1 MKYYL
6 LTGLV
11 FLISLIP
18 SAGLVMLSRPLG
30 WLVWGLSKTRRGTTL
45 KNLEACYPN
54 LNEAG
59 RLQLARQSMR
69 HFVLSILEVGLSW
82 NWSLPR
88 VLKHFDQPEGFELF
102 EQAKASGRGVL
113 LLIPHFGAWEL
124 SAQWLQHR
132 CQVTALYKP
141 GDDSGVNA
149 KLLARRE
156 RFGTRM
162 APTTKAGLKT
172 IYRELSEGGVV
183 LQLPDQDPSAGQG
196 KFIPFFGVPAL
207 TGVLAPR
214 LIQRS
219 GCSVLFLVCRRT
231 PRGRFKM
238 HFLNPDSAIYSN
250 NLDEALSA
258 VNLGVEQCIGV
269 DPAQYLWAY
278 KRFKTRPE
286 GEPRF
291 Y

>member
-1 MKYYL
+1 MKYL
-6 LTGLV
+6 LLSGLV
-11 FLISLIP
+11 FLISLLP
-18 SAGLVMLSRPLG
+18 SAVLVVLSRPLG
-30 WLVWGLSKTRRGTTL
+30 SLVWAASKTRRGTTL
-45 KNLEACYPN
+45 KNLRACYPGMGDR
-54 LNEAG
+54 E
-59 RLQLARQSMR
+59 RQQLGRQSMR
-69 HFVLSILEVGLSW
+69 HFVLNILEIGLQW

-88 VLKHFDQPEGFELF
+88 VLRHFDPPAGFELF
-102 EQAKASGRGVL
+102 EQAQAGGRGVL
-113 LLIPHFGAWEL
+113 LLVPHFGAWEL
-124 SAQWLQHR
+124 TTQWLQPR
-132 CQVTALYKP
+132 CQVMALYKP
-141 GDDSGVNA
+141 GEDTGVNE

-162 APTTKAGLKT
+162 AATSKAGLKT

-183 LQLPDQDPSAGQG
+183 VQLPDQDPSAGQG
-196 KFIPFFGVPAL
+196 RFTPFFGVPAL

-219 GCSVLFLVCRRT
+219 NCNVLFLVCRRSG
-231 PRGRFKM
+231 RGRFQL
-238 HFLNPDSAIYSN
+238 HFLSPDPAILSAD
-250 NLDEALSA
+250 LDESLRA
-258 VNLGVEQCIGV
+258 VNRGVEQCIGL

>member
-18 SAGLVMLSRPLG
+18 SAALVMLSRPLG
-30 WLVWGLSKTRRGTTL
+30 WLVWKLSKTRRGTTL
-45 KNLEACYPN
+45 KNLEACYPGMD
-54 LNEAG
+54 E
-59 RLQLARQSMR
+59 RKREQLARQSMR
-69 HFVLSILEVGLSW
+69 HFVLSILEIGLSW

-88 VLKHFDQPEGFELF
+88 VLRHFDQAEGFELF
-102 EQAKASGRGVL
+102 EQARAAGRGIL
-113 LLIPHFGAWEL
+113 LLVPHFGAWEL
-124 SAQWLQHR
+124 TTQWLQAR
-132 CQVTALYKP
+132 CQVMALFKP
-141 GDDSGVNA
+141 GDDTGVNE
-149 KLLARRE
+149 KLLSRRE

-172 IYRELSEGGVV
+172 IYRELSDGGVV
-183 LQLPDQDPSAGQG
+183 VQLPDQDPSAGQG
-196 KFIPFFGVPAL
+196 RFIPFFGVPAL

-231 PRGRFKM
+231 NRGRFQM
-238 HFLNPDSAIYSN
+238 HFLSPESAIYSEEM
-250 NLDEALSA
+250 DEALGA
-258 VNLGVEQCIGV
+258 VNRGVEGCIGL

-286 GEPRF
+286 SEPRF

>member
-1 MKYYL
+1 MKYL
-6 LTGLV
+6 LLNGLV
-11 FLISLIP
+11 FLIGLIP
-18 SAGLVMLSRPLG
+18 SSMLVMLSRPLSFM
-30 WLVWGLSKTRRGTTL
+30 VWTASKTRRGTTL
-45 KNLEACYPN
+45 KNLEACYPRMD
-54 LNEAG
+54 EEQ
-59 RLQLARQSMR
+59 RQQLARQSMR
-69 HFVLSILEVGLSW
+69 HFVLSILEIGMSW
-82 NWSLPR
+82 NWSLQR
-88 VLKHFDQPEGFELF
+88 VLRHFDQPVGYERF
-102 EQAKASGRGVL
+102 EQARASGRGLL

-124 SAQWLQHR
+124 SAQWLQPR
-132 CQVTALYKP
+132 CPVMALYKP
-141 GDDSGVNA
+141 GDDTGVNE

-162 APTTKAGLKT
+162 ASTSKAGLKT

-196 KFIPFFGVPAL
+196 RFIPFFGVPAL

-219 GCSVLFLVCRRT
+219 GCRVLFMVCKRT
-231 PRGRFKM
+231 RGGRFQM
-238 HFLNPDSAIYSN
+238 HFLSPQAALFSGDM
-250 NLDEALSA
+250 DEALGA
-258 VNLGVEQCIGV
+258 VNRGVEQCIGL
-269 DPAQYLWAY
+269 DPTQYLWAY